1 MTKYVIDLPAAAT
14 VIVAKKRFLLNET
27 DVMRVPVSQ
36 LEMYVE
42 PTVAENVPVEKRV
55 IELPADEIK
64 LLVEHKRGRSIFGF
78 LHYLIN
84 ETGGPSLITEL
95 TDELE
100 TANISITQDVLAE
113 WYLGHVEF
121 VPKKEQRFHV
131 MTDFGTLDARD
142 EHGETLI
149 SFETL
154 SFLKHH
160 GHYYEF
166 SEADA
171 DKLVAGLSALKAR
184 KVKVEE

>member
-42 PTVAENVPVEKRV
+42 PTVAENATVEKRV
-55 IELPADEIK
+55 IELPADVIAELKTIK
-64 LLVEHKRGRSIFGF
+64 EDNGDDDLQGF
-78 LHYLIN
+78 MN
-84 ETGGPSLITEL
+84 DVNDD
-95 TDELE
+95 DELWQYVE
-100 TANISITQDVLAE
+100 GFNRSGMTTDALLGE
-113 WYLGHVEF
+113 WWLEHVEF

-171 DKLVAGLSALKAR
+171 DKLVAGLTALNAR

>member
-1 MTKYVIDLPAAAT
+1 MTKYVIDLPVELFNYLLKIKKTHRGGISHFMSDA
-14 VIVAKKRFLLNET
+14 IKKRPIIQDL
-27 DVMRVPVSQ
+27 D
-36 LEMYVE
+36 
-42 PTVAENVPVEKRV
+42 
-55 IELPADEIK
+55 
-64 LLVEHKRGRSIFGF
+64 
-78 LHYLIN
+78 
-84 ETGGPSLITEL
+84 TE
-95 TDELE
+95 
-100 TANISITQDVLAE
+100 DVLKDE
-113 WYLGHVEF
+113 MLVDWYLHPELVEF

-184 KVKVEE
+184 KVKVKE

>member
-1 MTKYVIDLPAAAT
+1 MTKYVIDLPATAT

-42 PTVAENVPVEKRV
+42 PNAAENATVEKRV
-55 IELPADEIK
+55 IELPAD
-64 LLVEHKRGRSIFGF
+64 SIAW
-78 LHYLIN
+78 LERMKSN
-84 ETGGPSLITEL
+84 
-95 TDELE
+95 LE
-100 TANISITQDVLAE
+100 TIDVYELLNNVLDDNSGSYHAYQFNFNSETDALNTLAE
-113 WYLGHVEF
+113 WLLGHVEF

-184 KVKVEE
+184 KVKVKE

>member
-1 MTKYVIDLPAAAT
+1 MVKK
-14 VIVAKKRFLLNET
+14 IVEVPDNTTEVAFFDGTSALGFGLKVNELKNA
-27 DVMRVPVSQ
+27 P
-36 LEMYVE
+36 
-42 PTVAENVPVEKRV
+42 EKRV
-55 IELPADEIK
+55 IELPVELFNYLLKIK
-64 LLVEHKRGRSIFGF
+64 KTHRGGISHFMSGAIKKR
-78 LHYLIN
+78 LIIQD
-84 ETGGPSLITEL
+84 LDTE
-95 TDELE
+95 
-100 TANISITQDVLAE
+100 DVLKDE
-113 WYLGHVEF
+113 MLVDWYLHPELVEF

-184 KVKVEE
+184 KVKVDE